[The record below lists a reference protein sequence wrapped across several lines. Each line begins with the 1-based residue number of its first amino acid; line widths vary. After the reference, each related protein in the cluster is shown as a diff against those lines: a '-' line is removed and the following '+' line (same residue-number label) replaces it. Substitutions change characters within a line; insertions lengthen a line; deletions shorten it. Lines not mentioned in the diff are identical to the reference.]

1 MQSET
6 SAEVSEISQKMLK
19 QYANMSL
26 LPYATWLGNSSF
38 VEGPLGLAYLLLTSL
53 GTNF

>member
-6 SAEVSEISQKMLK
+6 SAEVDEISQKMLK
-19 QYANMSL
+19 QYANMCL

-38 VEGPLGLAYLLLTSL
+38 VEGPIAYLLLISL